1 MTKKYGPFASRQKS
15 QQKNEK
21 ATFHPHEFSLK
32 GEKAAFICK
41 LS

>member
-1 MTKKYGPFASRQKS
+1 MDHLLPVKSRSKKIK
-15 QQKNEK
+15 K

-32 GEKAAFICK
+32 GEKAAFIANF